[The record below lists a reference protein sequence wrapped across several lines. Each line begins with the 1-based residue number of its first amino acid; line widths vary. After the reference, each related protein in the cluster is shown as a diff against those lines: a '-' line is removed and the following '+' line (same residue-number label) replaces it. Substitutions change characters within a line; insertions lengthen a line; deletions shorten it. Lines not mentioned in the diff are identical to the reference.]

1 MSHFVRQSPVKT
13 KFATSFISRT
23 RRFVREGLK
32 DTDYDDDGLETF
44 KRYKPRSLD
53 ELASRTKFSKKE
65 IQLIYQGFKQECPSG
80 IVNEDTFKHIYGQF
94 FPFGDTSSY
103 ARLVFATFDLR
114 SSGCVTFED
123 FLICLSTLCRGTIE
137 DRLRWIFTLYDTRK
151 SGKITRDDFHVIVC
165 AVYSLLG
172 NVSNPCC
179 DLETIREHTA
189 TVFQRFD
196 KLHHGY
202 ITMEDFMS
210 FCLNEPTIIQSIDAL
225 RTMV

>member
-1 MSHFVRQSPVKT
+1 MGVAMVISAR
-13 KFATSFISRT
+13 FAPH
-23 RRFVREGLK
+23 
-32 DTDYDDDGLETF
+32 TDYDDDGLETL

-80 IVNEDTFKHIYGQF
+80 IVNEETFKHIYGQF
-94 FPFGDTSSY
+94 FPFADTSSY

-123 FLICLSTLCRGTIE
+123 FLICLSTLCRGSIE
-137 DRLRWIFTLYDTRK
+137 DRLRWIFTLYDTKK
-151 SGKITRDDFHVIVC
+151 SGKITKDDFHVIVC
-165 AVYSLLG
+165 AVYALLG
-172 NVSNPCC
+172 NVASPCC
-179 DLETIREHTA
+179 DLETIREHTT

-196 KLHHGY
+196 KSHQGY

-210 FCLNEPTIIQSIDAL
+210 FCLNDTNIIQSIDVL
-225 RTMV
+225 RTIV